1 MKRTVILLLCVFFL
15 CGCSMTKKEDTSN
28 IEPIKITAEQISET
42 FKDKTYVIIDVR
54 QDYEYNKEH
63 VLDAVNIPLGEIETV
78 TQKYAKDTNI
88 ILYCRSGNRSNQA
101 ALKLIE
107 LGYKNIYDLGGI
119 DSINLPKASEEV

>member
-15 CGCSMTKKEDTSN
+15 CGCSMTKKEDTSK
-28 IEPIKITAEQISET
+28 IEPIKITAEQMSET

-63 VLDAVNIPLGEIETV
+63 VLDAVNIPLGEIETI

>member
-28 IEPIKITAEQISET
+28 IEPIKITAEQMSET

-63 VLDAVNIPLGEIETV
+63 VLDAVNIPLGEIETI

-88 ILYCRSGNRSNQA
+88 ILYCKSGNRSNQA

>member
-28 IEPIKITAEQISET
+28 IEPIKITAEQMSET

-63 VLDAVNIPLGEIETV
+63 ILDAVNIPLGEIETI

>member
-28 IEPIKITAEQISET
+28 IEPIKITAEQMSET

-63 VLDAVNIPLGEIETV
+63 ILDAVNIPLGEIETI
-78 TQKYAKDTNI
+78 TQKYAKDTYI

>member
-1 MKRTVILLLCVFFL
+1 MKRTVILLLFVFFL

-28 IEPIKITAEQISET
+28 IEPIKITAEQMSET

-63 VLDAVNIPLGEIETV
+63 ILDAVNIPLGEIETI

>member
-28 IEPIKITAEQISET
+28 IEPIKITAEQMSET

-63 VLDAVNIPLGEIETV
+63 VLDAVNIPLGEIETI

>member
-1 MKRTVILLLCVFFL
+1 MKRTVILLLFVFFL

-28 IEPIKITAEQISET
+28 IEPIKITAEQMSET

-63 VLDAVNIPLGEIETV
+63 VLDAVNIPLGEIETI

>member
-28 IEPIKITAEQISET
+28 IEPIKITAEQMSET

-63 VLDAVNIPLGEIETV
+63 VLDAVNIPLGEIETI

-119 DSINLPKASEEV
+119 DSINLPKASEEL

>member
-28 IEPIKITAEQISET
+28 IEPIKITAEQMSET

-63 VLDAVNIPLGEIETV
+63 ILDAVNIPLGEIETV

>member
-1 MKRTVILLLCVFFL
+1 
-15 CGCSMTKKEDTSN
+15 MTKKEDTSN
-28 IEPIKITAEQISET
+28 IEPIKITAEQMSET

-63 VLDAVNIPLGEIETV
+63 ILDAVNIPLGEIETV

>member
-28 IEPIKITAEQISET
+28 IEPIKITAEEMSET

-63 VLDAVNIPLGEIETV
+63 ILDAVNIPLGEIETV
-78 TQKYAKDTNI
+78 TQKYNKDTNI

>member
-28 IEPIKITAEQISET
+28 IEPIKITAEQMSET

-78 TQKYAKDTNI
+78 TQKYNKDTNI

>member
-63 VLDAVNIPLGEIETV
+63 ILDAVNIPLGEIETI

>member
-28 IEPIKITAEQISET
+28 IEPIKITAEQMSET

-63 VLDAVNIPLGEIETV
+63 ILDAVNIPLGEIETV
-78 TQKYAKDTNI
+78 TQKYNKDTNI

>member
-28 IEPIKITAEQISET
+28 IEPIKITAEQMSET
-42 FKDKTYVIIDVR
+42 FKDKTYVVIDVR

-63 VLDAVNIPLGEIETV
+63 VLDAVNIPLGEIETI

>member
-1 MKRTVILLLCVFFL
+1 MKRTVILLLFVFFL

-28 IEPIKITAEQISET
+28 IEPIKITAEQMSET

-63 VLDAVNIPLGEIETV
+63 ILDAVNIPLGEIETV

>member
-28 IEPIKITAEQISET
+28 IEPIKITAEQMSET

-63 VLDAVNIPLGEIETV
+63 ILDAVNIPLGEIVTV